1 MLSEL
6 NAWRAG
12 VQILLQLPQNL
23 ATTLLRVTIA
33 QQRYPPLAV
42 GPPALV
48 IPGPLSTLPAALFPL
63 VMHACAP
70 CIDTHRALAVR
81 AAPDSHAILVATLPQ
96 LTTLTALTVVI
107 PRYDATDVDVS
118 LLMRAIRRLPHLAR
132 ISITDEESNS
142 QRMVSLALS
151 LAAARSLR
159 SLSLT
164 IPGEPY
170 GLGLLLDALQQRQP
184 QTLRALELCCTMTDV
199 HAPQLTAMLPG
210 LTSLQELSLRQAQ
223 LSHEQAA
230 ELVAVSVAVPG
241 LTRLA
246 LDHVL
251 RFRGDAD
258 VLCEAIG
265 RVNTLRA
272 LQVREAP
279 GGIPLLTGLG
289 DALARHI
296 SSCSMLTALDLGT
309 SLPPASLQPLGELLS
324 SLPGLQL
331 LSVRGARRL
340 YNDIGGLRTF
350 MSALQQLQGLTELDL
365 GGCAIT
371 VPVAVE
377 VAAALP
383 ALCALCVLWMDNACM
398 QSMYD
403 SWAEP
408 AAQIAPALALMPS
421 LHDLS
426 LDSCSLGFEGIAAV
440 VPALGRMVWLR
451 RLRLRQNGLGAAGAR
466 WLMPAL
472 CKLSRLQV
480 LDLAG
485 NEIPGDA
492 MAVLVG
498 AFEGLRD
505 LRNLDLSDNPLMQAG
520 AVAFAQGV
528 SVRSSSPKASHSAA
542 VTAGSCGDSQTFDVV
557 ACMGHVSLS
566 DSEAAGED
574 EGPQPTARGHG
585 AAAGGAAAEATAYAV
600 VQTTLMRLERLQL
613 QRCSLGASGLATL
626 LPVVGAMTSLREV
639 WLGVDGI
646 RSVQVERE
654 VAQLLATNPS
664 LFVA

>member
-1 MLSEL
+1 MDSR
-6 NAWRAG
+6 RAA

-33 QQRYPPLAV
+33 PQQHAPLAAD
-42 GPPALV
+42 PTALA
-48 IPGPLSTLPAALFPL
+48 IPGQLSTLPAALFPL

-81 AAPDSHAILVATLPQ
+81 AAPDSHAILVGTLPQ

-107 PRYDATDVDVS
+107 PRFDATDVDVS
-118 LLMRAIRRLPHLAR
+118 LLMHAIRRLPHLSR

-151 LAAARSLR
+151 LAAAPSLR

-170 GLGLLLDALQQRQP
+170 GMGLLLDALQQRQP

-210 LTSLQELSLRQAQ
+210 LTSLRELTLRQAQ
-223 LSHEQAA
+223 LSHELAA
-230 ELVAVSVAVPG
+230 ELVAVAVALPG
-241 LTRLA
+241 FTRLA

-258 VLCEAIG
+258 NLCAAIG

-272 LQVREAP
+272 LQIREAP

-296 SSCSMLTALDLGT
+296 SSCSTLTALDLGT
-309 SLPPASLQPLGELLS
+309 SLPPASLQPLGELLWK
-324 SLPGLQL
+324 LPGLRW

-350 MSALQQLQGLTELDL
+350 MNALQQLQGLTELDL

-377 VAAALP
+377 IAAALP
-383 ALCALCVLWMDNACM
+383 ALRALCVLWMDNACM

-408 AAQIAPALALMPS
+408 AAQIAPALALMPA

-426 LDSCSLGFEGIAAV
+426 LDSCSLGFEGVSAV
-440 VPALGRMVWLR
+440 VPALGSMAWLR
-451 RLRLRQNGLGAAGAR
+451 RLRLRQNGLGAAAAR
-466 WLMPAL
+466 RFLPAL
-472 CKLSRLQV
+472 LNLTRLQV

-485 NEIPGDA
+485 NEITGEA
-492 MAVLVG
+492 MAVLAC

-505 LRNLDLSDNPLMQAG
+505 LRNLDLSDNPLMLDG
-520 AVAFAQGV
+520 AVAFAEGV
-528 SVRSSSPKASHSAA
+528 SVTSSSPTASDPARASA
-542 VTAGSCGDSQTFDVV
+542 VSSGGGQPCDVV

-566 DSEAAGED
+566 DSEAATED
-574 EGPQPTARGHG
+574 EGPQHPARGHG
-585 AAAGGAAAEATAYAV
+585 AAAGGAAA
-600 VQTTLMRLERLQL
+600 VQTALMRLEQLHL
-613 QRCSLGASGLATL
+613 QRCSLGAVGLAAL
-626 LPVVGAMTSLREV
+626 LPAVGAMVSLREV

-646 RSVQVERE
+646 RSVNVEGTI
-654 VAQLLATNPS
+654 AQLLAANPS